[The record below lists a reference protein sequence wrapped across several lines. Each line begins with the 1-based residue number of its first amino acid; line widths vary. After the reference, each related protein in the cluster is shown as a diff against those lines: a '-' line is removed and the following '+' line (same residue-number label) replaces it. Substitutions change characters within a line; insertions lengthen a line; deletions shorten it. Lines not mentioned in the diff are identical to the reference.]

1 MSFFQLHDLQY
12 EILLKPK
19 HLQELFLIAIF
30 PLDTL
35 NSERNQ
41 QEPLDYQ

>member
-12 EILLKPK
+12 EILLKSK